1 MTTKHVI
8 WFWIGTVVALVAFL
22 WLLSG
27 VLLPFVA
34 GLALAYMLDPLADR
48 LERRMPRVAATGLI
62 LGGFFAVMILALLL
76 IYPMLAEQV
85 LDFIHRA
92 PSLIEQVRTKI
103 VPYFTELVGRL
114 PEGGAGRVKDAI
126 SSEANKAVG
135 LVGGIISGVIGGGAA
150 VLDALSL
157 FFITPIVAFYLIRDW
172 DRLVAW
178 VDDSLPRAHAATIR
192 EQVLEIDQVLSGFV
206 RGQLSVC
213 LILGIF
219 YAVALS
225 LIGLDFG
232 LVIGL
237 LSGALTFIPY
247 AGAFIGLGL
256 TAIVAVIQFWQEPWM
271 IAVALGVFAL
281 GQFVEGNIISPT
293 LVGDKVGLHPVLLIF
308 ALLAFGSVFG
318 FVGVLLAVPA
328 AAVVGV
334 LVRFAFTRYRES
346 HLYHG
351 GGQDS

>member
-1 MTTKHVI
+1 MTARQTFA
-8 WFWIGTVVALVAFL
+8 FWTLAILAFVLFL
-22 WLLSG
+22 WVLRG

-34 GLALAYMLDPLADR
+34 GLAIAYMLDPVADR
-48 LERRMPRVAATGLI
+48 LERHMPRTAATAVI
-62 LGGFFAVMILALLL
+62 LGGFIALIVLALLL
-76 IYPMLAEQV
+76 VYPIIAQQIVDLV
-85 LDFIHRA
+85 RRA
-92 PSLIEQVRTKI
+92 PELLEQARDRI
-103 VPYFTELVGRL
+103 VPFLTELVGRL
-114 PEGGAGRVKDAI
+114 PEGGAGRVREAI

-135 LVGGIISGVIGGGAA
+135 LLGDIITGVIGGGAA
-150 VLDALSL
+150 LLDALS
-157 FFITPIVAFYLIRDW
+157 FVFITPIVAFYLIRDW

-178 VDDSLPRAHAATIR
+178 VDDGLPRAHAETIR
-192 EQVLEIDQVLSGFV
+192 AQLREIDQVLAGFV

-219 YAVALS
+219 YAVALT

-237 LSGALTFIPY
+237 VSGALTFIPY
-247 AGAFIGLGL
+247 AGAFIGLAA

-271 IAVALGVFAL
+271 IAVALAVFGL
-281 GQFVEGNIISPT
+281 GQFVEGNVITPT

-334 LVRFAFTRYRES
+334 LARFAFMRYRES
-346 HLYHG
+346 HFYHG
-351 GGQDS
+351 GGPDP